1 MPDILGFPL
10 EEAFLLLKREGYTV
24 KLIKTMPPP
33 KSGLATDR
41 WRVIKQ
47 KVDGRIVEITAAAEA
62 LGKEEL

>member
-10 EEAFLLLKREGYTV
+10 EEAFLLLKKEGYTV
-24 KLIKTMPPP
+24 QVIKTMPPQ